1 MINGSKGIF
10 FSAIVILFGIFLLL
24 FGIGK
29 VVKTIVRRLFDDNI
43 NFLIII
49 FLAFYF
55 IRILLLDINEVVY
68 HFRIFVLQVIPMF
81 ILGIISFSNFKS
93 VSKEVNIFVGLLYNP
108 KYYLK
113 LYIALQ
119 IILLLY
125 FVQIIPQLIS
135 SYVSNA
141 VTLMTINTEYY
152 QVIGDYFIIVFM
164 FITSIKLNIYEM
176 YKHKKWSYI
185 YFVLISI
192 IEFIIY
198 TIYLQILGSNKT
210 PLMLFLITI
219 FIIVVYKPK
228 FRITKKQLLAF
239 AIVFI
244 GSAIFLISS
253 DAILQNLNLQQFRIF
268 NSDQGGGSIL
278 ENQSLM
284 IRIEQVLG
292 LGLHQINTSP
302 IWGDLSIIDYMHSTL
317 ISTQTHLGIVG
328 FILLW
333 GFITLKLIKIYII
346 ERYNL
351 LLWISVSVIF
361 VSILSSVF
369 YWGPFWFIIGGLY
382 SFTKKS
388 KQVRYSLNHV

>member
-93 VSKEVNIFVGLLYNP
+93 VIKEVNIFVGLLYNP

-210 PLMLFLITI
+210 PLMLFLITS
-219 FIIVVYKPK
+219 FIIVVYRPK